1 MKPFI
6 LFILSLILF
15 TGCQQ
20 NEEPEIQQET
30 GVVVNYAGAEHCSIV
45 IELDNGQ
52 KIQPLNYPE
61 GFVFIQGQRLLL
73 NYTVLPN
80 IISTCGKGTVC
91 EILSIEELE
100 CGSPVTEIVPED
112 YSSFPND
119 PLTIHDISID
129 GECLYLR
136 VSYSGGCQNHSFN
149 LVRADEEHSDE
160 DTPVLE
166 LRHDANGDLCEA
178 ALSMELR
185 FNLSTLKDEGYKQFI
200 FKALLENE
208 ETYSEMFAI
217 EI

>member
-1 MKPFI
+1 MKQLS

-52 KIQPLNYPE
+52 KIQPLDYPE
-61 GFVFIQGQRLLL
+61 GFVFIQGQRLLV

-80 IISTCGKGTVC
+80 IISTCDKGTVC

-100 CGSPVTEIVPED
+100 CGSPVTEIEPED
-112 YSSFPND
+112 YSSIPND

-129 GECLYLR
+129 GDCLYLK
-136 VSYSGGCQNHSFN
+136 VSFSGGCQNHTFN
-149 LVRADEEHSDE
+149 LIRVDGEHSDE
-160 DTPVLE
+160 ETAVLE

-178 ALSMELR
+178 ALSMDLR
-185 FNLSTLKDEGYKQFI
+185 FNLSALNDEGYKQFI
-200 FKALLENE
+200 FNALLENG
-208 ETYSEMFAI
+208 ETYSEMFAF
-217 EI
+217 